1 MERKSILEFVYCGVL
16 KHQKIAIL
24 YTAWL
29 PGVSEWVAFRLF
41 SKKIIWVTFRQDD
54 VSFYFPFE
62 IPDFRGQ
69 GDGGRRRAPNL
80 EAPL

>member
-1 MERKSILEFVYCGVL
+1 MERKSISEFVYCGVL
-16 KHQKIAIL
+16 KHQKITIL

-41 SKKIIWVTFRQDD
+41 SKKELVTFRQDD
-54 VSFYFPFE
+54 ISFYFPFE

-69 GDGGRRRAPNL
+69 VDGGRRRTPHL
-80 EAPL
+80 EAP